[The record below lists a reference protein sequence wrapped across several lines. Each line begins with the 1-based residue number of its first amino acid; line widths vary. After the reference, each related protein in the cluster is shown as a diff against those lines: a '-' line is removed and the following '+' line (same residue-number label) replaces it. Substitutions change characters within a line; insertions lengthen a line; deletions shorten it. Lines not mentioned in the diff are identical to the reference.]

1 MLKLT
6 KQEMMEAIATIYGR
20 MSEGAAEADIIAEMG
35 ISAEDFERLKAAMFD
50 HKADEVRTRPI
61 EHVYV
66 EYMIKQTENV
76 KDLTSMIGEFSHT
89 KQYNAMVGAVRAR
102 SEIYDKLISVG
113 QNCGLIH
120 KAAER
125 KEIMAGVIIADMT
138 NQQLKSMITKE
149 LGELNTM
156 MKRYGDK
163 DMSAIEVGALHRGER
178 LLPEKPEHEEPKDD
192 GSDDSADGDTDV
204 PAIMASALPT
214 FKPKYDST
222 KASAAK
228 RTAGRKVVKE

>member
-20 MSEGAAEADIIAEMG
+20 LSQGASEEAVIAEMG
-35 ISAEDFERLKAAMFD
+35 ISADDFGRLKAAMFD

-61 EHVYV
+61 EHIYV
-66 EYMIKQTENV
+66 DYVIKQTENV
-76 KDLTSMIGEFSHT
+76 RDLTAMIAEFSCT

-102 SEIYDKLISVG
+102 SEIYDKMISIG
-113 QNCGLIH
+113 QSCGLIK

-125 KEIMAGVIIADMT
+125 REIMAGVIVADLT
-138 NQQLKSMITKE
+138 NQQLKKAITKE
-149 LGELNTM
+149 LGDLNVL

-163 DMSAIEVGALHRGER
+163 DMSAVEVGVLHHGER
-178 LLPEKPEHEEPKDD
+178 LLPDKPEHAVPKDD
-192 GSDDSADGDTDV
+192 RADGI
-204 PAIMASALPT
+204 PAILVSALPT

-222 KASAAK
+222 KNSARSK
-228 RTAGRKVVKE
+228 RVAGRKVVKR